1 MNNNK
6 LIYGFALLLLAA
18 VIFYIGYD
26 ISSGSLFRKGKSK
39 SNITVADS
47 LSIPSVQSLT
57 TDCNCDIELIESDE
71 EKVIFIYDKSEHIN
85 KTDFSNNTLNI
96 NFESKESNFLSFNH
110 SSTVQAKV
118 YCKGLKSINQQGVGD
133 LTNKGI
139 LRSTDLT
146 ILNEGVGDIKL
157 NILSSSLHITNDGVG
172 DIDIEGTADISVMN
186 NGGTGNIDAKNLNNK
201 NATVINDGVGNVDV
215 QASDTLRL
223 NNSGVGDIEYRGTA
237 ILASIQSDGVG
248 KINKK

>member
-26 ISSGSLFRKGKSK
+26 LSSGSLFRKGKNK
-39 SNITVADS
+39 SSITVADS
-47 LSIPSVQSLT
+47 LSIPSVQSLI

-139 LRSTDLT
+139 FRSTDLT
-146 ILNEGVGDIKL
+146 ILN
-157 NILSSSLHITNDGVG
+157 DGVG
-172 DIDIEGTADISVMN
+172 DINLNILSTMLTITNNGVGDIELTGNAESSTLTND
-186 NGGTGNIDAKNLNNK
+186 GTGDINAKKLTSK
-201 NATVINDGVGNVDV
+201 NATVINDGVGDIDV

-223 NNSGVGDIEYRGTA
+223 TNSGVGDINYSGTA

-248 KINKK
+248 EINKK